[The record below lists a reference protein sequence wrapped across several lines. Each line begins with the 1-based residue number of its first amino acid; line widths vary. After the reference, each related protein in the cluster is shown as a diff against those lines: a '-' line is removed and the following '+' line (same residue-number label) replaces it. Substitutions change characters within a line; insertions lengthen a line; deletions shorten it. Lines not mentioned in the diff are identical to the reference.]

1 VAREG
6 FTQSV
11 NQWHSKKFLE
21 AEGTADVYRSNLNTY
36 WQRSLKAQGLPTI
49 DDWIATVRKEQEST
63 DVSLRRKWGSE
74 LESLV
79 NSYVSPTT
87 GRLLGKSA
95 KNVLV
100 ASVTSY
106 LKRCLGDRL
115 ESYDFTLGTKAEQI
129 AEISR
134 EGKRRSRLNRRN
146 QGAVQGSQE
155 QTRQSILSTLLSGGC
170 GVAEWIQFANE
181 WFRYVDDK
189 RQAKRPF
196 ESTSPGPR

>member
-1 VAREG
+1 MGRRG
-6 FTQSV
+6 FRYSGPRGFHTVS
-11 NQWHSKKFLE
+11 QWHSKKFLE

-79 NSYVSPTT
+79 NYVSPTT
-87 GRLLGKSA
+87 GRFLGKSA

-115 ESYDFTLGTKAEQI
+115 ESYDFTLGTKAERI

-146 QGAVQGSQE
+146 QGAIQGSQE
-155 QTRQSILSTLLSGGC
+155 QTRQSHS
-170 GVAEWIQFANE
+170 
-181 WFRYVDDK
+181 
-189 RQAKRPF
+189 
-196 ESTSPGPR
+196 

>member
-1 VAREG
+1 
-6 FTQSV
+6 
-11 NQWHSKKFLE
+11 
-21 AEGTADVYRSNLNTY
+21 
-36 WQRSLKAQGLPTI
+36 
-49 DDWIATVRKEQEST
+49 
-63 DVSLRRKWGSE
+63 
-74 LESLV
+74 
-79 NSYVSPTT
+79 VSPTT

-115 ESYDFTLGTKAEQI
+115 ESYDFTLGTKAERI

-155 QTRQSILSTLLSGGC
+155 QTRQSHS
-170 GVAEWIQFANE
+170 
-181 WFRYVDDK
+181 
-189 RQAKRPF
+189 
-196 ESTSPGPR
+196 